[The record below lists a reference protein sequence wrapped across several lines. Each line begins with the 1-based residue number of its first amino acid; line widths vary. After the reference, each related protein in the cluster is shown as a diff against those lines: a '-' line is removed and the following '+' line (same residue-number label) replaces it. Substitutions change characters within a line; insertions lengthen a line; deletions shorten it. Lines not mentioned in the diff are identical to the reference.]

1 MLANIDVD
9 QGHIGDLSQ
18 VDALMARLL
27 TRHSGTASTAAL
39 EHLACR
45 GKQFRASLALQS
57 ALSLGLGM
65 EAATA
70 VAAASELLHN
80 ASLVHDD
87 IQDGSQLRRGKP
99 TIWASYGSDVAICAG
114 DLMISAAYA
123 SIARA
128 GGLHIADAMERMHER
143 VSQVICG
150 QVADLS
156 ARDTTTTTF
165 FQYRSI
171 AVAKSAPLFGLPL
184 ELSLII
190 AGRPDFLVQAEL
202 AAQAFALGYQMTDDV
217 EDVFSD
223 MANGQLNAVAI
234 FARDLPIERARIL
247 VKRLAMRSFRQAEK
261 LALSLPSQSGE
272 LMASIANDRAWLI
285 QA

>member
-18 VDALMARLL
+18 VDALMVRLL
-27 TRHSGTASTAAL
+27 TRHSGLASTAAL
-39 EHLACR
+39 EHLSCR

-57 ALSLGLGM
+57 ALSLGLSI

-70 VAAASELLHN
+70 IAAASELLHN

-87 IQDGSQLRRGKP
+87 IQDGSRLRRGQP
-99 TIWASYGSDVAICAG
+99 TVWASYGIDVAICAG

-123 SIARA
+123 GIARA
-128 GGLHIADAMERMHER
+128 GGPHLGDAMDRMHDR

-156 ARDTTTTTF
+156 ARDTTSTTF
-165 FQYRSI
+165 FHYRSI

-190 AGRPDFLVQAEL
+190 AGQPDFLEQAEL

-217 EDVFSD
+217 DDVFSD

-234 FARDLPIERARIL
+234 FARDMPIERARVL
-247 VKRLAMRSFRQAEK
+247 VKRLASRSFRQAEK
-261 LALSLPSQSGE
+261 LALSLPSHSGE
-272 LMASIANDRAWLI
+272 LMASIASDRAWLV

>member
-18 VDALMARLL
+18 VDALMTRLL
-27 TRHSGTASTAAL
+27 TRHSGPASTAAL

-65 EAATA
+65 AAATSI
-70 VAAASELLHN
+70 AAASELLHN

-87 IQDGSQLRRGKP
+87 IQDGSRLRRGKP
-99 TIWASYGSDVAICAG
+99 TVWASYGSDVAICAG

-123 SIARA
+123 SMARA
-128 GGLHIADAMERMHER
+128 GGPYIADAMERMHER

-190 AGRPDFLVQAEL
+190 AGRPEFLEGAEQ

-247 VKRLAMRSFRQAEK
+247 VKRLAVRSFRQAER
-261 LALSLPSQSGE
+261 LALSLPLQSGE
-272 LMASIANDRAWLI
+272 LMASIANDRAWLV

>member
-1 MLANIDVD
+1 MLANIGVD

-18 VDALMARLL
+18 VDALMAGLL
-27 TRHSGTASTAAL
+27 TRHHGLASSAAL
-39 EHLACR
+39 EHLSCR

-65 EAATA
+65 EAAVA
-70 VAAASELLHN
+70 IAAASELLHN

-87 IQDGSQLRRGKP
+87 IQDGSRLRRGRA
-99 TIWASYGSDVAICAG
+99 TLWASYGTDVAICAG
-114 DLMISAAYA
+114 DLMISASYA
-123 SIARA
+123 SIAKA
-128 GGLHIADAMERMHER
+128 GGQHMADAMDRMHQR

-184 ELSLII
+184 ELSLTI
-190 AGRPDFLVQAEL
+190 AGRADYIGQAEL
-202 AAQAFALGYQMTDDV
+202 AAQAFALGYQMTDDID
-217 EDVFSD
+217 DVVSD

-234 FARDLPIERARIL
+234 FSRDMPLERASIL
-247 VKRLAMRSFRQAEK
+247 VKRLAARSFRQAER

-272 LMASIANDRAWLI
+272 LMASIASDRAWLV
-285 QA
+285 